1 MSGKDNFLKILE
13 EIKEI
18 YIFLTEKEPTPD
30 DEIEARDVLIGYFK
44 ELVNL
49 SQDDINKELISEINN
64 DLKEW
69 DTLDL
74 WFSETKIPNKMGL
87 LLKLPYEPD
96 LSPKPSLESEEK
108 SKTEESDI
116 DLTDIFN
123 KVSEQFQ
130 GEIDNLKGKI
140 EDLKKKL
147 EQKDEKLRIATD
159 RKKVH
164 KISPKREVK
173 LPPPKI
179 KIPVIKKSIQASKST
194 SSDTHFKVIPSK
206 VPETQTTIS
215 PQKPDTSVDK
225 VNKQE
230 LSPIPLKSELEEP
243 EPQKPIEQPTPKPKL
258 SIEPIVIEEDKDI
271 PIITEKRR
279 KTSVFSEMESKN
291 DVEGKEKVSPFSVE
305 KPKITSVSVEEIE
318 HESIKSSGS
327 DLFNVFSS
335 IGTKDSEKPEQVP
348 QKEIK
353 DTFITTQSNEPEI
366 SDETQNTRSFINFN
380 EGVSNVQTKEVSSA
394 QSELTNDK
402 DSLYQELIALEGKR
416 YAIEKSFK
424 DLDRNYGKGSIADTA
439 YKAQSEKL
447 KAQLDEITSRINNI
461 RRLISSL

>member
-49 SQDDINKELISEINN
+49 SQDDINKELISEINS

-96 LSPKPSLESEEK
+96 LSPKPSLESEKK

-140 EDLKKKL
+140 EDLKKQL
-147 EQKDEKLRIATD
+147 EKKDEKLRIAID
-159 RKKVH
+159 KKKIQ
-164 KISPKREVK
+164 KISPKREVR

-179 KIPVIKKSIQASKST
+179 KIPVIKKSIQASQSI
-194 SSDTHFKVIPSK
+194 SSEKPFIVKTTKA
-206 VPETQTTIS
+206 PETQAAIS
-215 PQKPDTSVDK
+215 PKKPNIASEK
-225 VNKQE
+225 VNKEE
-230 LSPIPLKSELEEP
+230 LSPIPLKSEIEVSEP
-243 EPQKPIEQPTPKPKL
+243 KKPIEQPSPKPKL
-258 SIEPIVIEEDKDI
+258 SIEPIVIEEDKDV
-271 PIITEKRR
+271 PIITEKIR
-279 KTSVFSEMESKN
+279 KTSAFSDMGSKN
-291 DVEGKEKVSPFSVE
+291 DVEIKEKVSPFSVE

-318 HESIKSSGS
+318 HESIKSSSS

-335 IGTKDSEKPEQVP
+335 IGTKGSEKTEQLP
-348 QKEIK
+348 QEDTK
-353 DTFITTQSNEPEI
+353 DAFTNIQSKEPEI
-366 SDETQNTRSFINFN
+366 LNETQNTKSFVNFN
-380 EGVSNVQTKEVSSA
+380 ERVSNVQTKEIASP
-394 QSELTNDK
+394 QKDLTNDK

-424 DLDRNYGKGSIADTA
+424 DLDRNYGKGSIADSS
-439 YKAQSEKL
+439 YKTQSEKL
-447 KAQLDEITSRINNI
+447 KAQMDEITSRINSI

>member
-1 MSGKDNFLKILE
+1 MSGKDNFLKILN

-18 YIFLTEKEPTPD
+18 YFFLTEKEPTPD
-30 DEIEARDVLIGYFK
+30 DEIEAREVLIGYFK
-44 ELVNL
+44 ELVDLN
-49 SQDDINKELISEINN
+49 QDEVNNELISALYD

-96 LSPKPSLESEEK
+96 LSPKPSIKPEGT
-108 SKTEESDI
+108 SKTEEGDI

-130 GEIDNLKGKI
+130 GEIDNLRGKI
-140 EDLKKKL
+140 EDLKKQL
-147 EQKDEKLRIATD
+147 EQKDEKLKLATD
-159 RKKVH
+159 KKRVH
-164 KISPKREVK
+164 KISPKRETR

-179 KIPVIKKSIQASKST
+179 KIPVIKKSIQASHSI
-194 SSDTHFKVIPSK
+194 SSEKPFIVKTTKA
-206 VPETQTTIS
+206 PETQTTIS
-215 PQKPDTSVDK
+215 PQKPDIPSEK
-225 VNKQE
+225 VNKEE
-230 LSPIPLKSELEEP
+230 LSPIPLISEIEVS
-243 EPQKPIEQPTPKPKL
+243 EPQKPIEQPIPKPKL
-258 SIEPIVIEEDKDI
+258 SIEPIVIEEDNDV
-271 PIITEKRR
+271 PIITEKIR
-279 KTSVFSEMESKN
+279 KTSAFSEMESKN
-291 DVEGKEKVSPFSVE
+291 DVESKEKVSPFSVE

-335 IGTKDSEKPEQVP
+335 IGIKGMEKTEQIPQNETKDMF
-348 QKEIK
+348 
-353 DTFITTQSNEPEI
+353 TNTQSKEPEI
-366 SDETQNTRSFINFN
+366 LNETQNTKTFINFN
-380 EGVSNVQTKEVSSA
+380 EGVSTVHPKENSP
-394 QSELTNDK
+394 QKDLTNDK

-447 KAQLDEITSRINNI
+447 KGQLDEITSRINNI

>member
-1 MSGKDNFLKILE
+1 MSNKDNFLKILGD
-13 EIKEI
+13 IKEI

-44 ELVNL
+44 ELNNL
-49 SQDDINKELISEINN
+49 SQDEVNKELISEIFN

-96 LSPKPSLESEEK
+96 LWPKPSSDSEEK

-140 EDLKKKL
+140 EDLKKQL
-147 EQKDEKLRIATD
+147 EQKDEKLRIAVDKT
-159 RKKVH
+159 RVH

-179 KIPVIKKSIQASKST
+179 KIPIIKKSIQASQ
-194 SSDTHFKVIPSK
+194 SSSSATHLKGIPSK
-206 VPETQTTIS
+206 VPDTKTTIS
-215 PQKPDTSVDK
+215 PQKPDTSVEK
-225 VNKQE
+225 VNKE
-230 LSPIPLKSELEEP
+230 KLAPIPLKSEMEVS
-243 EPQKPIEQPTPKPKL
+243 EPQKPTEQPTPKPKL
-258 SIEPIVIEEDKDI
+258 SIEPIVIEEDKDV

-291 DVEGKEKVSPFSVE
+291 DVESKEKVSPFSVE

-318 HESIKSSGS
+318 HESIKSSSS

-335 IGTKDSEKPEQVP
+335 IGTKESEKTDQIP
-348 QKEIK
+348 QKETK
-353 DTFITTQSNEPEI
+353 DIFINTQSKEPEI
-366 SDETQNTRSFINFN
+366 SNEAQNTRSFVNFN
-380 EGVSNVQTKEVSSA
+380 EGVSKAQTKENGTP
-394 QSELTNDK
+394 QKDLTNDK

-424 DLDRNYGKGSIADTA
+424 DLDRNYGKGSIADSA

-447 KAQLDEITSRINNI
+447 RVQMDEITSRINSI